1 MCAFKR
7 SLLVSKV
14 AMRGWIATWALI
26 GWNRIPGTVDA
37 IRAQEMASRLPFAP
51 TSGRTLGVFFQQHLQ
66 AVPEAIALVESVAD
80 DQLCDIH
87 FLEQEL
93 IPALG

>member
-1 MCAFKR
+1 MR
-7 SLLVSKV
+7 S
-14 AMRGWIATWALI
+14 
-26 GWNRIPGTVDA
+26 
-37 IRAQEMASRLPFAP
+37 
-51 TSGRTLGVFFQQHLQ
+51 TLRRWLHGCHSLQPLEERWEFFFQQHLQ